1 MMDIFEEALK
11 KAAKDVGGFPIV
23 CNVAS
28 AFVHLTKTRTTTG
41 FVRIVDGGNVAAMMR
56 WEKDDG

>member
-1 MMDIFEEALK
+1 M
-11 KAAKDVGGFPIV
+11 GGFPIV

-41 FVRIVDGGNVAAMMR
+41 SVLTVYGGNVAAMMR
-56 WEKDDG
+56 WYKDDG